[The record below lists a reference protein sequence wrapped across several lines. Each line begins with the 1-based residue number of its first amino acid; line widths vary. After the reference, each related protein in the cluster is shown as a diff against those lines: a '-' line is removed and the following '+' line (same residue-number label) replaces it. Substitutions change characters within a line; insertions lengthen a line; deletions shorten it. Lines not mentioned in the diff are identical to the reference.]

1 MTAHRTVTI
10 LAVPLASLLGTA
22 ALALRHEVFVIGQHV
37 PEDLERD
44 AYDATATH
52 IVAIGAG
59 EVVGVL
65 RMVDMGEH
73 AKIGRVAVRADWRGQ
88 GVARAMLLDAMA
100 FSRAYG
106 QERFYLTAQLDALG
120 LYEKLGFTAFGDRFM
135 EAGIAHVAMKTY

>member
-1 MTAHRTVTI
+1 
-10 LAVPLASLLGTA
+10 
-22 ALALRHEVFVIGQHV
+22 LRHEVFVIGQHV

-73 AKIGRVAVRADWRGQ
+73 AKIGRVAVRHDWRGR
-88 GVARAMLLDAMA
+88 GVARAMMLDAIERM
-100 FSRAYG
+100 RAQG
-106 QERFYLTAQLDALG
+106 QQRFYLTAQVDALG
-120 LYEKLGFTAFGDRFM
+120 LYEKLGFTAFGERFM
-135 EAGIAHVAMKTY
+135 EAGIEHLAMKTY